1 MTRDAA
7 TCASDGWK
15 LACAVRARAQCA
27 RHVLPDALRV
37 ARYPPN
43 KRPSFICRRTKW
55 VKRASEASE
64 ATCLDHNVGV
74 CRGHVSF
81 GFIYIGHRPPASR
94 AMRVE
99 IGMRHVRP
107 SPVRASRPAGRI
119 ASRARSPNRP
129 TAPHPP
135 PTKMGQRASETSEA
149 TCLDHSVGVCRG
161 HVSCGLIYIG
171 HRPQKPN
178 KDKLTTDVGRSRCE
192 SGVCEK
198 KRPAWVGVTFAPR
211 APDVQCCVDGLP
223 PSTFGGCEKNARLCK
238 LAAPLSQPQH

>member
-198 KRPAWVGVTFAPR
+198 NARCGSVLRSPPAPPKFNVAWAVFLRVRLAAAKKKRPFM
-211 APDVQCCVDGLP
+211 
-223 PSTFGGCEKNARLCK
+223 
-238 LAAPLSQPQH
+238 